1 MGPAQSPSWLAPK
14 TVDFEGYSQTDK
26 PIPALCLVSRGKC
39 GICIFQCAP
48 RHLIDLCGRCY
59 LSFRFMYYYSTAW
72 GWEKTACAWRL
83 RKGRLGNFPWKTSMM
98 SKVAGNLTK
107 VQGLMSRRPRPS
119 LGVVWGRRQE
129 GGGTETQK
137 ESHGRLYVPFILTT
151 SLRVK
156 GSHLYFAK
164 R

>member
-1 MGPAQSPSWLAPK
+1 
-14 TVDFEGYSQTDK
+14 
-26 PIPALCLVSRGKC
+26 
-39 GICIFQCAP
+39 
-48 RHLIDLCGRCY
+48 
-59 LSFRFMYYYSTAW
+59 
-72 GWEKTACAWRL
+72 
-83 RKGRLGNFPWKTSMM
+83 MM